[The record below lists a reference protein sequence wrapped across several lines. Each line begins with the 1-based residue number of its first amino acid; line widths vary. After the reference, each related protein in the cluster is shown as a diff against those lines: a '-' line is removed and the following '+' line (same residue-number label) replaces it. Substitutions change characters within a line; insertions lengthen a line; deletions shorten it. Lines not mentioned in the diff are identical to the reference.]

1 MKKLLAMILASAMVL
16 SLAACGSGSA
26 SSAAADTKEAASAAA
41 SEVKEAASA
50 AASAATEAASA
61 AASEV
66 KEAAS
71 AVEEAATEAASAATE
86 AASAATEA
94 ASAATEAVVGDVPD
108 LGDFTLTFS
117 SHDPETSDIMKAT
130 QAYFDKI
137 NEVTNGHVTVE
148 PYYSAVMAGVKDV
161 GDMVSSGGVDMGWI
175 YTSYYPTQ
183 FTLSDVITLPL
194 QGFGDNVKSTQLLW
208 DLYTTVPEMAA
219 QWDNEY
225 KVLQLY
231 ANPPMILE
239 TLDPITDVSQI
250 KGKNIR
256 VPAGAITDIL
266 ATWGAAGVTMG
277 PPDIYEAMEKR
288 NVDGYIFEEAGSR
301 SFSLFEVTNYCLDM
315 PLFVGAFSIAVNWD
329 SWNQLPAEYQAA
341 IESISGYEASM
352 VSAQA
357 FEDSRLTG
365 RQAAIDDGVEFLV
378 PTDEELAG
386 WKAACDEYAAKW
398 AEDITNSTGIDGA
411 AYLAKA
417 QELYAGY

>member
-1 MKKLLAMILASAMVL
+1 MKKFLAVILASVMVL
-16 SLAACGSGSA
+16 GLVACGSSNSA
-26 SSAAADTKEAASAAA
+26 SEATSKAASAAA
-41 SEVKEAASA
+41 EAASTAASA
-50 AASAATEAASA
+50 AS
-61 AASEV
+61 
-66 KEAAS
+66 EAAS
-71 AVEEAATEAASAATE
+71 AVEEAASEAASAVEE
-86 AASAATEA
+86 AASEA
-94 ASAATEAVVGDVPD
+94 ASTAEAAAEVVAGDVPD

-117 SHDPETSDIMKAT
+117 AHDPETSDIMKAT
-130 QAYFDKI
+130 QAYFDQI
-137 NEVTNGHVTVE
+137 NAVTGGHVTVE

-175 YTSYYPTQ
+175 YTSYYPTM

-194 QGFGDNVKSTQLLW
+194 QGFGDCVKSTKLLW
-208 DLYTTVPEMAA
+208 DLYESVPEMAA

-239 TLDPITDVSQI
+239 CLDPITSVDQI
-250 KGKNIR
+250 QGKNIR

-315 PLFVGAFSIAVNWD
+315 PLFVGAFGICVNKD
-329 SWNQLPAEYQAA
+329 SWDALPDEYKAA
-341 IESISGYEASM
+341 IESISGREASL
-352 VSAQA
+352 VSAEA
-357 FEDSRLTG
+357 FEASRVTG
-365 RQAAIDDGVEFLV
+365 RETAIADGVEFLT

-386 WKAACDEYAAKW
+386 WKAACDDYAEKW
-398 AEDITNSTGIDGA
+398 AADITASTGVDGA
-411 AYLAKA
+411 AYLAKC